1 MATAEVVATASV
13 PVLLENFNFRCNVRR
28 IDEFLLRRCFRA
40 AGISLSILLPPA
52 SVEANEIGR
61 IRQAQTESQ
70 AKPSAADP
78 TTIAPTPPARA
89 VKNLAAARP
98 KSPAKAAQPAPV
110 PEMAPPS
117 PSSPVPTLVPTQQ
130 QELNPADRPQPV
142 IHAKNAG
149 FGPCLTAVERGAAV
163 SIDAPHVAFSS
174 WNPGG
179 PNLHVFQSIV
189 ALAYANQMAPRSA
202 SIILATPAASGCDST
217 TVQVYPSARPCP
229 DIEKDMLK
237 TSRRL
242 GSLAGLSL
250 LEKAESRHLLM
261 PTAGNGCVIV
271 ATTVHYMPAA
281 TVQLPAQIPP
291 GSTPPQTT
299 QQDPTKK

>member
-1 MATAEVVATASV
+1 MAMAEVAATAFA
-13 PVLLENFNFRCNVRR
+13 PVLRENFDFGCNVRR
-28 IDEFLLRRCFRA
+28 IDEFLLRRYFRA
-40 AGISLSILLPPA
+40 VGVSLWILLPPT

-61 IRQAQTESQ
+61 TRLAQTEPQ
-70 AKPSAADP
+70 AKPPANDP
-78 TTIAPTPPARA
+78 TTVAPTPPARA
-89 VKNLAAARP
+89 VKNSAPARS
-98 KSPAKAAQPAPV
+98 KSPAKAAQPTPV
-110 PEMAPPS
+110 PEMAAPS

-142 IHAKNAG
+142 FHAKNAG

-189 ALAYANQMAPRSA
+189 ALVYANQMAPRSA
-202 SIILATPAASGCDST
+202 AIILATQAASGCDST
-217 TVQVYPSARPCP
+217 AVQVYPSARSCP
-229 DIEKDMLK
+229 EIEKDMLK
-237 TSRRL
+237 TSRPL

-271 ATTVHYMPAA
+271 ATTVHYVPAA
-281 TVQLPAQIPP
+281 GAQTPAP
-291 GSTPPQTT
+291 GSTPPVAT
-299 QQDPTKK
+299 QLDPTKK